1 MGKYMVVF
9 GGMNTKRE
17 FLSDFVYLD
26 LKELRWYHKEYK
38 TEGKELTENMM
49 TGIARH
55 KMVGHFKPVHKTLP
69 LYSS

>member
-1 MGKYMVVF
+1 M
-9 GGMNTKRE
+9 
-17 FLSDFVYLD
+17 YLD

-49 TGIARH
+49 TGIAKH